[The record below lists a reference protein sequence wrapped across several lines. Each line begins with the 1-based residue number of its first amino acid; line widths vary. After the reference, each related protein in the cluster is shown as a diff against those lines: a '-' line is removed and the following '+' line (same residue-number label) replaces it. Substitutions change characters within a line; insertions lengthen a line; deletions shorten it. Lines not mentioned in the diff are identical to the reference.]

1 MTESLSSRTYFTD
14 DELRRALSRFYPRE
28 LRLSVRFLSFE
39 ECFTFSDLENKNNM
53 NVTFAPQFDGLL
65 DLYQRGAQDGQW
77 PRDLQSLKVNAFVNL
92 VITQAERHAQ
102 DRTLPDAWRV
112 RLVACQRRAERLP
125 PWPPRAADQSLS
137 FESAETKKEVE
148 GLLEL
153 LGRCLSALSPRQE
166 APRSAPRR
174 VAPSPGERAQL
185 QASLGLLLQS
195 VMAWIEALDRPATTA
210 EAASVLPEP
219 VLARIQE
226 MNPFSVPTTPSQL
239 RDVMELTL
247 QVVRSLVR
255 AYEGDSSPAA
265 LERCLGWSKQ
275 LRALIFPLFFGKERL
290 RYAEGRRARLREA
303 LPLLAPS
310 AGVIAGRRVS
320 HPFLEACV
328 QILENAKLTDPRWWL
343 QKVAEWV
350 AALEALERSN
360 PDRREELEGLI
371 ARLIAGRPED
381 VTVWLSTLER
391 MARELA
397 EEDLGRKA
405 IEALITR
412 LTPQGRPE
420 DGQQRAADAGA
431 SRGLSFKIWADMSEP
446 PLEDM
451 FASASPT
458 EQFVDDLVVETGKAG
473 RRFDRE
479 SRKKKNA
486 EDLNY
491 LLSRSRALLEA
502 NPDSFLLRRLVND
515 LVVETEK
522 AGRRFDRES
531 RMKKSAED
539 LYYLLSLSR
548 ALLEAYPAH
557 PFLLRRLPTPQQI
570 RSLLPRLP
578 RGRLV
583 FTQNRVS
590 EVPWSVSAQ
599 SFKDWVEAE
608 PGASA
613 TSAHRFSCAELAWL
627 LAQQGVFPRFDRWG
641 LSVDARLVLRPSEPW
656 DEAYTMSE
664 ATIRQMIV
672 LLQKL
677 GRLGLTLSPSPSDF
691 RRISAD
697 RSLRLISLQSLQPTD
712 LSVYDATV
720 FSLKGL
726 REKLSLGQEKEK
738 NKAALARALKLFDDK
753 IEYVYPAFDAVRGPG
768 PPGVGPPAPPL
779 PLPTRTDE
787 MTKDYL
793 SFRRGWDA
801 HPVFRTWRVLGS
813 FDEQRTSSLQVD
825 LPGPPEGPPRLLWI
839 SSSEEVSPREAQRVA
854 RAQGTLAEQALILP
868 VLRQE
873 VVAQYSVAIVV
884 PATPWTELLSNLEVQ
899 ATEWKSC
906 TDLFYQTA
914 RQGVYVA
921 CDASDLSYRDGY
933 TYYTCVQAVMI
944 AVEDHLEGIS
954 RSLHACSQVFAD
966 VSERR
971 LEFLLKVLYACTAG
985 AMFDLGLEK
994 SWPGTLPSWR
1004 EHAKSFF
1011 RDMLLK
1017 AEDLEQAVGRSGL
1030 LRSLLECLQKDA
1042 RIFEQYRTTVKKKLD
1057 HLGVSEKKLWER
1069 LQKLIANAPRGEGAA
1084 REAPPPPQ
1092 GGPPARVG
1100 AYSFEP
1106 RALLKLEKTYARSI
1120 QDIFRFRRRWKSSL
1134 QPQNVDCFSLRLQPG
1149 VLCWLSV
1156 AGGGVQEEHATQS
1169 LVAAGVSP
1177 RLSTRQLGATGF
1189 VLRQLERGETIL
1201 EALQKERHLSFE
1213 LWWKVLSALH
1223 AAVYS
1228 LGLSVGR
1235 VALSEILT
1243 SGQLVPCSVVVI
1255 VPPGG
1260 EAGAFERLSDA
1271 LVRELQAHPFEDPT
1285 ELRKAVR
1292 IARIRA
1298 AQVAAGDFVSAEWA
1312 RLDLGVPMMPP
1323 RMSLADVE
1331 RLFPSPAFIP
1341 PPYGPAV
1348 YGPWPEAPRSP
1359 VPVADEADRG
1369 LTVEELEAQR
1379 QRSDELWFQEQLQ
1392 SQTVETL
1399 TTLLEKVFD
1408 APDAERKAAARK
1420 LVIAEAPARQVAREE
1435 YQYVRG
1441 DPKPSVDVV
1450 AKSLELL
1457 LGWAAAAAPTRV
1469 QRPVTM
1475 PVHPDFRKILR
1486 FNENRFN

>member
-1 MTESLSSRTYFTD
+1 MYFTD
-14 DELRRALSRFYPRE
+14 KELKRAQSEFSPQQ
-28 LRLSVRFLSFE
+28 LRLSMRFSSFE
-39 ECFTFSDLENKNNM
+39 EYFSELEDKNVKKKDK
-53 NVTFAPQFDGLL
+53 NVMQVAFAPKFDGLL
-65 DLYQRGAQDGQW
+65 DLYQQGAQGGQW
-77 PRDLQSLKVNAFVNL
+77 PKDLRSLKVNAFVNL
-92 VITQAERHAQ
+92 KITQAYTY
-102 DRTLPDAWRV
+102 TLAPKLKDAWRL
-112 RLVACQRRAERLP
+112 RLSACQRRAKLLP
-125 PWPPRAADQSLS
+125 PWAPRIADQPISLA
-137 FESAETKKEVE
+137 SAETRKEVE

-153 LGRCLSALSPRQE
+153 FGRCLDELSPRQE
-166 APRSAPRR
+166 APRTAPFQRG
-174 VAPSPGERAQL
+174 VPSPEERAKL
-185 QASLGLLLQS
+185 QDSLGLLLQS
-195 VMAWIEALDRPATTA
+195 SMAWIEAIDSSSW
-210 EAASVLPEP
+210 EEHEMSLPTS
-219 VLARIQE
+219 LTQRIQTFE
-226 MNPFSVPTTPSQL
+226 PFSVPATAPSQL
-239 RDVMELTL
+239 RDLMELTL

-255 AYEGDSSPAA
+255 AYEGDFSPAA
-265 LERCLGWSKQ
+265 LERFLGWSKQ
-275 LRALIFPLFFGKERL
+275 LRALVFDDDELI
-290 RYAEGRRARLREA
+290 AEIQKALEAEEKDESDEKPTNLKQTMISKRPLREA

-350 AALEALERSN
+350 VALEALERSN

-371 ARLIAGRPED
+371 ERLTAGSPED

-391 MARELA
+391 MARGLD

-412 LTPQGRPE
+412 LTPQGRSE
-420 DGQQRAADAGA
+420 DGQERVSDAGA
-431 SRGLSFKIWADMSEP
+431 SRGLSFEIWASG
-446 PLEDM
+446 
-451 FASASPT
+451 SRT
-458 EQFVDDLVVETGKAG
+458 EQATELFVDKLLAEENQAW
-473 RRFDRE
+473 RRYDKE
-479 SRKKKNA
+479 SHRRK
-486 EDLNY
+486 
-491 LLSRSRALLEA
+491 R
-502 NPDSFLLRRLVND
+502 
-515 LVVETEK
+515 
-522 AGRRFDRES
+522 
-531 RMKKSAED
+531 AED

-548 ALLEAYPAH
+548 ALLEAYPARPDH
-557 PFLLRRLPTPQQI
+557 GAYLRRKLRSLQASYDI
-570 RSLLPRLP
+570 RSPLLKLP
-578 RGRLV
+578 RGQLIFRQTRVAEVRWLV
-583 FTQNRVS
+583 S
-590 EVPWSVSAQ
+590 LQ
-599 SFKDWVEAE
+599 SFKNWVEGE
-608 PGASA
+608 PGAAA
-613 TSAHRFSCAELAWL
+613 TSAFRFSCAELAWL
-627 LAQQGVFPRFDRWG
+627 LAQKGIFTEFDKWG
-641 LSVDARLVLRPSEPW
+641 RSVDERLVLKPFKAW

-664 ATIRQMIV
+664 ETIREMIA
-672 LLQKL
+672 LLKKL

-697 RSLRLISLQSLQPTD
+697 QSLKLISLQSLQPTD

-726 REKLSLGQEKEK
+726 REKLTMRQEKEK
-738 NKAALARALKLFDDK
+738 NKEALAIALKLFDDQ
-753 IEYVYPAFDAVRGPG
+753 IQYVYPAFDAVRGPG
-768 PPGVGPPAPPL
+768 PPGVGPPAQPL

-787 MTKDYL
+787 MTNDYL

-801 HPVFRTWRVLGS
+801 HPVFRTWRVLGN
-813 FDEQRTSSLQVD
+813 FDAQLTSSLQVE

-839 SSSEEVSPREAQRVA
+839 SSSEEVSSLLEIQRLA
-854 RAQGTLAEQALILP
+854 RTQGTLAENALILP

-914 RQGVYVA
+914 QQGVYVA

-954 RSLHACSQVFAD
+954 RSLHASCSQVFAD

-1017 AEDLEQAVGRSGL
+1017 AEDLERLVGRSGL

-1042 RIFEQYRTTVKKKLD
+1042 RIFEQYRTAVKKKLD

-1069 LQKLIANAPRGEGAA
+1069 LEKLTVNAPQGEGAT
-1084 REAPPPPQ
+1084 REAPPPPE
-1092 GGPPARVG
+1092 GGPPERVRKK
-1100 AYSFEP
+1100 YSFEP

-1120 QDIFRFRRRWKSSL
+1120 QDILRFRRRWKSSL

-1156 AGGGVQEEHATQS
+1156 AGGGVQEEHTLQS

-1189 VLRQLERGETIL
+1189 LLHQLKRGETIL
-1201 EALQKERHLSFE
+1201 EALQSERHLSFE

-1260 EAGAFERLSDA
+1260 EAGAFEWLSDA

-1341 PPYGPAV
+1341 PPYGPVV
-1348 YGPWPEAPRSP
+1348 YRPRPEASRSP
-1359 VPVADEADRG
+1359 VPAADEADRG
-1369 LTVEELEAQR
+1369 LTVEELEEQM
-1379 QRSDELWFQEQLQ
+1379 QRSNELWFQEQLQ
-1392 SQTVETL
+1392 SQTVATL
-1399 TTLLEKVFD
+1399 TTLLQEVFD
-1408 APDAERKAAARK
+1408 APDAKRGEAARK
-1420 LVIAEAPARQVAREE
+1420 LVISEAPARQVARENKK
-1435 YQYVRG
+1435 YVRG
-1441 DPKPSVDVV
+1441 DPEPPVDVV
-1450 AKSLELL
+1450 AESLERLL
-1457 LGWAAAAAPTRV
+1457 KKAAAAAQARV
-1469 QRPVTM
+1469 QRPGTM
-1475 PVHPDFRKILR
+1475 PGHPGFRKILR
-1486 FNENRFN
+1486 FDENRFN

>member
-1 MTESLSSRTYFTD
+1 MTESSSSRTYFTD

-28 LRLSVRFLSFE
+28 LRLSMRFPSFE
-39 ECFTFSDLENKNNM
+39 EYFIFSDLENKNNM
-53 NVTFAPQFDGLL
+53 KVTFAPQFDGLL

-102 DRTLPDAWRV
+102 DRKLPDAWRV
-112 RLVACQRRAERLP
+112 RLVACQRRAARLP

-174 VAPSPGERAQL
+174 VAPSPEERAQL

-195 VMAWIEALDRPATTA
+195 AMAWIEALDIPATTA
-210 EAASVLPEP
+210 EAASALPGP
-219 VLARIQE
+219 VLERIQE

-239 RDVMELTL
+239 RDLMELTL

-255 AYEGDSSPAA
+255 AYEGDFSPAA
-265 LERCLGWSKQ
+265 LERFLGWSKQ
-275 LRALIFPLFFGKERL
+275 LRALIFPLFSGNQRL
-290 RYAEGRRARLREA
+290 YYAEGRRARLREA

-310 AGVIAGRRVS
+310 ADVIAERSVS
-320 HPFLEACV
+320 HPCLEAFV

-371 ARLIAGRPED
+371 ERLTAGSPED

-391 MARELA
+391 MARGLD

-412 LTPQGRPE
+412 LTPQGRSE
-420 DGQQRAADAGA
+420 DGQERVSDAGA
-431 SRGLSFKIWADMSEP
+431 SRGLSFEIWASG
-446 PLEDM
+446 
-451 FASASPT
+451 SRT
-458 EQFVDDLVVETGKAG
+458 EQATELFVDK
-473 RRFDRE
+473 
-479 SRKKKNA
+479 
-486 EDLNY
+486 
-491 LLSRSRALLEA
+491 LLAEA
-502 NPDSFLLRRLVND
+502 NQAWRRYD
-515 LVVETEK
+515 KESH
-522 AGRRFDRES
+522 RRKR
-531 RMKKSAED
+531 AED

-548 ALLEAYPAH
+548 ALLEAYPARPDH
-557 PFLLRRLPTPQQI
+557 GAYLRRKLRSLQASYDI
-570 RSLLPRLP
+570 RSPLLKLP
-578 RGRLV
+578 RGQLIFRQTRVAEVRWLV
-583 FTQNRVS
+583 S
-590 EVPWSVSAQ
+590 LQ
-599 SFKDWVEAE
+599 SFKNWVEAE
-608 PGASA
+608 PGAAA
-613 TSAHRFSCAELAWL
+613 TSAFRFSCAELAWL
-627 LAQQGVFPRFDRWG
+627 LAQKGVFTEFDKWG
-641 LSVDARLVLRPSEPW
+641 LSVDERLVLKPFKAW

-664 ATIRQMIV
+664 ETIREMIA
-672 LLQKL
+672 LLKKL

-697 RSLRLISLQSLQPTD
+697 RSLKLISLQSLQPTD
-712 LSVYDATV
+712 LSPYDATV

-726 REKLSLGQEKEK
+726 REKLTLAQEKDR
-738 NKAALARALKLFDDK
+738 NKAALARALKLFDDQ
-753 IEYVYPAFDAVRGPG
+753 IQYVYPAFDAVRGP
-768 PPGVGPPAPPL
+768 GPPAPPL

-793 SFRRGWDA
+793 SFRQGWDA
-801 HPVFRTWRVLGS
+801 HPVFRTWRVLGN
-813 FDEQRTSSLQVD
+813 FDAQRTSSLQVE

-839 SSSEEVSPREAQRVA
+839 SSSEEVSSRQAQRLA
-854 RAQGTLAEQALILP
+854 RTQGTLAEQALILP

-914 RQGVYVA
+914 RQGVYVV
-921 CDASDLSYRDGY
+921 CDASDLSYRGGY

-954 RSLHACSQVFAD
+954 RSLRACSQVFTD

-985 AMFDLGLEK
+985 AVFDLGLEK

-1017 AEDLEQAVGRSGL
+1017 AEELERAVGRSGL
-1030 LRSLLECLQKDA
+1030 LRSLLGCLQKDA

-1069 LQKLIANAPRGEGAA
+1069 LEKLTANAPRGEGAA
-1084 REAPPPPQ
+1084 REAPPQ
-1092 GGPPARVG
+1092 AALPARVG

-1106 RALLKLEKTYARSI
+1106 QALLKQEKAYASII
-1120 QDIFRFRRRWKSSL
+1120 QDILRFRRRWRSSL
-1134 QPQNVDCFSLRLQPG
+1134 QPQSVDCFSLRLQPE
-1149 VLCWLSV
+1149 VVCWLSV
-1156 AGGGVQEEHATQS
+1156 AGEGIVEEGEIVEEEVPMQN

-1177 RLSTRQLGATGF
+1177 RLSTRKLGETGF
-1189 VLRQLERGETIL
+1189 LLHQLERGETVL
-1201 EALQKERHLSFE
+1201 EALQQGRHMSFG
-1213 LWWKVLSALH
+1213 LWWGVLSAMH
-1223 AAVYS
+1223 VAVYS

-1235 VALSEILT
+1235 VALDEILT
-1243 SGQLVPCSVVVI
+1243 SGQLVPCSVMI

-1260 EAGAFERLSDA
+1260 EAGTFEQLLDA
-1271 LVRELQAHPFEDPT
+1271 LVRELQAHPSADPA

-1292 IARIRA
+1292 VARIRA

-1379 QRSDELWFQEQLQ
+1379 QRSDELRFQEQLQ
-1392 SQTVETL
+1392 SQTVATL
-1399 TTLLEKVFD
+1399 TTLLQQVFD

-1450 AKSLELL
+1450 AESLERL
-1457 LGWAAAAAPTRV
+1457 LGEAAAAAQARV

-1475 PVHPDFRKILR
+1475 PGHPDFRKILR
-1486 FNENRFN
+1486 FDEKRFN